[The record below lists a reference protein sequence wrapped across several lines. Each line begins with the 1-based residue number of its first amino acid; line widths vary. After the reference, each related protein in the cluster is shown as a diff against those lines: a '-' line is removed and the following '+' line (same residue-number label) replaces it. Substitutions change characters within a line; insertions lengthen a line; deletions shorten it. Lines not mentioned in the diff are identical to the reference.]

1 MGLNPLT
8 ELEAIEDRIV
18 ARIVANAPSLDG
30 NVAAFG
36 DEEAMKRAS
45 KRFPFGAVVRSTNG
59 DSWEPP
65 QSFETLIQD
74 GVMRWKLYAFS
85 RSQRGRK
92 EARRGDDGSYKLSG
106 EMVMAARGYD
116 PIEDSENGGH
126 PMFLVE
132 RRAHEDED
140 LGGAIYVEEIEMAHE
155 VET

>member
-8 ELEAIEDRIV
+8 ELEQIEDRIV
-18 ARIVANAPSLDG
+18 ARIIANAPSFAG

-59 DSWEPP
+59 DTWERP
-65 QSFETLIQD
+65 QSFETFVQD
-74 GVMRWKLYAFS
+74 GEMRWKFYAFA

-92 EARRGDDGSYKLSG
+92 EARRGDEGSYNLSG
-106 EMVMAARGYD
+106 EMVTATRGYD
-116 PIEDSENGGH
+116 PIEDSESGGH
-126 PMFLVE
+126 PIYLVE

-140 LGGAIYVEEIEMAHE
+140 LGGAIYVEEIEVAHE
-155 VET
+155 VEI